1 MDQSVIT
8 KETEERLSDR
18 NYFSVMHIIEMLC
31 SKVLTSILVQDRH
44 WNLHQYYIELRNSQ
58 LNVLHQDTPLQPGS
72 GSRLAEWCVAEV
84 LVHMTCGKSFS
95 TLIIFV
101 NGCSAVMSFGVG
113 IKIHLLRKV
122 ILKRYVIG

>member
-18 NYFSVMHIIEMLC
+18 NYFSVIHIIEMLC

-84 LVHMTCGKSFS
+84 LVHMTRGKSFS